1 MSWVGLSRRLSLGI
15 MKNKYIR
22 SLHKLVNR
30 LLYGRNDA
38 FYIDLFVN
46 GEMSSPTA
54 LPSEKKR
61 WEVLGRFIEEAVV
74 PEHGDMLKILD
85 LGCGRGWMSNLLA
98 KYGEV
103 VGCDPVSGVIEYAK
117 ELYPALTFH
126 VGTHERMLQQY
137 GPSSMHLVVSSEV
150 IEHIPLSDRRTYIEN
165 IHAILGPRG
174 FCIISTPRGEVE
186 DNVPR
191 GFDQPVE
198 NWMTE
203 QEVATLFSTGGFGA
217 IRMER
222 IKVGGT
228 DLYQVW
234 IFRKLGK
241 AGQQE

>member
-30 LLYGRNDA
+30 LFYGRNDA

-74 PEHGDMLKILD
+74 REHGDMLKILD

-126 VGTHERMLQQY
+126 
-137 GPSSMHLVVSSEV
+137 
-150 IEHIPLSDRRTYIEN
+150 
-165 IHAILGPRG
+165 
-174 FCIISTPRGEVE
+174 
-186 DNVPR
+186 
-191 GFDQPVE
+191 
-198 NWMTE
+198 
-203 QEVATLFSTGGFGA
+203 
-217 IRMER
+217 
-222 IKVGGT
+222 
-228 DLYQVW
+228 
-234 IFRKLGK
+234 
-241 AGQQE
+241 